1 MLSNIERIELMRER
15 TKRAR
20 ERLDKLEARR
30 KRELA
35 VDEATEFCR
44 TVQDWHVHMWSVY
57 NAGEFAR
64 EHPAAAAHILHGPG
78 KYEALGLSR
87 ELYPRPWVGDLY
99 KAMHTA
105 QEAWKA
111 SRRKPEDYRGPR
123 TESPEGLS
131 FGAYTN
137 STDFNEDQ
145 RRKRMADSI
154 AETAT
159 ILIIA
164 AVGYAFFIA

>member
-1 MLSNIERIELMRER
+1 MLSNIERIELMRSR

-20 ERLDKLEARR
+20 ERLDKLEAAR
-30 KRELA
+30 KHELERDA
-35 VDEATEFCR
+35 ATEFCE
-44 TVQDWHVHMWSVY
+44 TVQDWHVYLWRVFNVDRELGPLLRLSTPGKVAAMGLARKWTLGGVC
-57 NAGEFAR
+57 AR
-64 EHPAAAAHILHGPG
+64 ELQ
-78 KYEALGLSR
+78 EALF
-87 ELYPRPWVGDLY
+87 
-99 KAMHTA
+99 KAH
-105 QEAWKA
+105 EEWKA
-111 SRRKPEDYRGPR
+111 SRRKPEDYRGPC

-145 RRKRMADSI
+145 RRNRIADSV
-154 AETAT
+154 AETVT

>member
-1 MLSNIERIELMRER
+1 MLSNLERIALMRER

-20 ERLDKLEARR
+20 ERLDKLEAIR
-30 KRELA
+30 KHELA
-35 VDEATEFCR
+35 RDEATEFCR
-44 TVQDWHVHMWSVY
+44 TVQDWHVYLWRLWKDTGTGTDSY
-57 NAGEFAR
+57 RAWYLELN
-64 EHPAAAAHILHGPG
+64 GPG
-78 KYEALGLSR
+78 KRSALKLTR
-87 ELYPRPWVGDLY
+87 EYRTLPYIGHIQDALE
-99 KAMHTA
+99 KSH
-105 QEAWKA
+105 QEWKA

-137 STDFNEDQ
+137 SPDFNEDQ

-154 AETAT
+154 AETVT